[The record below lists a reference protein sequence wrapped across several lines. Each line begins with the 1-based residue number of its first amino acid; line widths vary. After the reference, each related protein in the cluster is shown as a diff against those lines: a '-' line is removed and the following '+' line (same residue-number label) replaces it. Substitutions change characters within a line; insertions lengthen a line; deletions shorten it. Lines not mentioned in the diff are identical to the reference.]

1 MKKSLAVCM
10 ASVALVALAVFA
22 PTNASAQV
30 NIYVGP
36 GGYAHYGYENAY
48 PITDT
53 ATATILLRGL
63 LPSLRLRLLRRIS
76 RLLRWLLGP
85 WTSGSASRLASSRGL
100 GLIRVSMVIGR
111 HCFAKVADVPSGPW
125 TEIVTTSGNNRLI

>member
-22 PTNASAQV
+22 PTNASAQFNTTSALGFMRITV
-30 NIYVGP
+30 TSTRIR
-36 GGYAHYGYENAY
+36 
-48 PITDT
+48 ITDWLR
-53 ATATILLRGL
+53 LLSSLGL

-85 WTSGSASRLASSRGL
+85 WTSGSASRLASS
-100 GLIRVSMVIGR
+100 
-111 HCFAKVADVPSGPW
+111 
-125 TEIVTTSGNNRLI
+125 

>member
-1 MKKSLAVCM
+1 MKKALAVCM
-10 ASVALVALAVFA
+10 ASVAVVALAMFA

-36 GGYAHYGYENAY
+36 GGYAHYGYGHAY
-48 PITDT
+48 PSYGFGYSYYS
-53 ATATILLRGL
+53 LGL
-63 LPSLRLRLLRRIS
+63 LPTLRLRLLRRIS

-85 WTSGSASRLASSRGL
+85 WTSGGASRLASSRAL

-111 HCFAKVADVPSGPW
+111 HCFAKVASGRW